1 MKLEWKTCFKV
12 GISVLAVYFCICYF
26 DFFREF
32 LIKAVGAVMP
42 LLIGCVIAYVVNILM
57 TFYEKHFFAYSTKKA
72 ITKLRRPI
80 CLVLASLSLV
90 GIIVLVVSLILPQ
103 LISCVQ
109 LILDQIPDAFDIFV
123 EKLEKIGFVP
133 EKLIQELSKLDW
145 REGMGDLVEM
155 LTSYFGNMVN
165 VVFTVITSVF
175 SWVVSTLLSV
185 IFAFYLLMSKDKLSR
200 QANQIID
207 SYLSQKACKKI
218 RYIANVLNDSF
229 HMYIV
234 GQSTEAIILGV
245 LCTIGMMILRLP
257 YATMIGALVAFT
269 AFIPVV
275 GAYVGAIV
283 GGFMIAMVSPMDA
296 LVFLIFIIVLQQ
308 IENNLI
314 YPRVVGTSIGLP
326 GMWVL
331 AAITV
336 GGGVFG
342 VVGMLLGVPLMAALY
357 RIIRHDVR
365 KKANLSKSEKNID
378 DNAQNG
384 DNVKIKK
391 QQLIYK
397 NKNTDKQKNVN
408 GVEIIKKDGE
418 K

>member
-1 MKLEWKTCFKV
+1 MKIEWKTCFKV

-26 DFFREF
+26 DVFRGF
-32 LIKAVGAVMP
+32 LIKAIGAIMP

-72 ITKLRRPI
+72 LIKLRRPI

-103 LISCVQ
+103 LLSCVQ

-133 EKLIQELSKLDW
+133 EKLIDELSKMDW
-145 REGMGDLVEM
+145 REGIGDLMEM

-175 SWVVSTLLSV
+175 SWIVSTLLSV
-185 IFAFYLLMSKDKLSR
+185 IFALYLLMSKDKLSR
-200 QANQIID
+200 QANEIID
-207 SYLSQKACKKI
+207 SYLSPKACKKI
-218 RYIANVLNDSF
+218 RYITNVLNDSF

-234 GQSTEAIILGV
+234 GQSTEAVILGV
-245 LCTIGMMILRLP
+245 LCTIGMMILSLP

-269 AFIPVV
+269 ALIPVV

-331 AAITV
+331 AAVTV

-357 RIIRHDVR
+357 RIVRHDVR
-365 KKANLSKSEKNID
+365 KKIVSTKSDKNIA
-378 DNAQNG
+378 DNTKASVETENA
-384 DNVKIKK
+384 KK
-391 QQLIYK
+391 QLIYK
-397 NKNTDKQKNVN
+397 SKNVKKN
-408 GVEIIKKDGE
+408 KENVEILEKDGE